1 MAEYTIRPYRP
12 EDEDGFLALFEV
24 VMGEEKGEDWFAWK
38 YEHNPYLDH
47 VPMIVALDGGTVVG
61 SRPLFPLPV
70 VSDGERSIAL
80 QPGDAMV
87 HPAHRRRGV
96 FTRMI
101 EQMMETYSGDHPF
114 YFSFPNHLSLPG
126 HLKHGSEVVSER
138 SSYYRIENPA
148 SMVGPQTDRTAVRL
162 AATVG
167 TPVASGYYRV
177 RDFLARGGPD
187 VTVREESE
195 PPVAALATLYR
206 SAVPD
211 EIHVAR
217 DEQFYRW
224 RLGNP
229 DWEYTTYVADGDA
242 GPEAAIVTG
251 TSVDADPTVT
261 RITDV
266 VPLENAPEAA
276 LSGLIGRAVSE
287 HPETD
292 LFVAPPQGIPA
303 AVLGSFGF
311 HADTT
316 PPLSFL
322 TSQTTHV
329 VRTLTEDWTHN
340 GATITDPNN
349 WVMTFIEVDTN

>member
-12 EDEDGFLALFEV
+12 EDRDGFLSLFET
-24 VMGEEKGEDWFAWK
+24 VMGEEKGDDWFDWK

-47 VPMIVALDGGTVVG
+47 VPMIVALDEGTVIG
-61 SRPLFPLPV
+61 TRPLFPLPV
-70 VSDGERSIAL
+70 VADGEHSVAL

-87 HPAHRRRGV
+87 HPDHRRRGV

-101 EQMMETYSGDHPF
+101 EQTIERYSEDHPF

-126 HLKHGSEVVSER
+126 HLKHGSDIVSKR

-148 SMVGPQTDRTAVRL
+148 SLVGDQTDRTAIRL
-162 AATVG
+162 AVTVG
-167 TPVASGYYRV
+167 TPVAKGYYRL
-177 RDFLARGGPD
+177 RDFVARGPD
-187 VTVREESE
+187 VTVRERAE
-195 PPVAALATLYR
+195 PPVSDLATLYR
-206 SAVPD
+206 TAIPD
-211 EIHVAR
+211 EIHVRR

-229 DWEYTTYVADGDA
+229 DWEYTTYVVEAGA

-261 RITDV
+261 KITDV
-266 VPLENAPEAA
+266 VPLETASESA
-276 LSGLIGRAVSE
+276 LVGLIRRMLVD

-303 AVLGSFGF
+303 SVLGRFGF

-329 VRTLTEDWTHN
+329 VRSLTENWTHD
-340 GATITDPNN
+340 GGSLTDPDN
-349 WVMTFIEVDTN
+349 WLMTFIEVDTN